1 MDAERDNQNRWRK
14 LKDIFNEA
22 VELTPESRA
31 SYLASLRLDE
41 ETLYRELAE
50 LIDIDRK
57 AEDFLGEPISLKSD
71 SFSPPSLIGERI
83 GHYKIV
89 REIERGGMGA
99 VFEAVRFDGEFE
111 QRVAVKLVN
120 RNFFSDE
127 LIKRF
132 KKERQIL
139 AKLEHPNIVRLLDGG
154 FTRDKTPYYVME
166 FIEGTP
172 INVYCR
178 ENELDTEQRLNL
190 FLQVCEAVAYAHR
203 QLIVHRDLKPSNIL
217 VTKNE
222 QAKLLD
228 FGIAKILEADT
239 DAQTQTQNA
248 PLTPAYASPEQIKG
262 ETITTASD
270 VFSLGA
276 ILYELLTEK
285 SPHEIYGV
293 GRMEILRGICETE
306 PKPPSAAVGS
316 KFKVQSSKRGA
327 ETSENNNQQN
337 VSIQQT
343 TNPKSKIQ
351 NPKSLKGD
359 LDNIVLK
366 ALQKEK
372 ERRYNS
378 VEQFADD
385 IKNYLNGLPV
395 KAHPQSFEYR
405 AGKFIKRNRPA
416 VSLAAIAVLLIVG
429 GVCAALWQSFEVRRQ
444 QQIAERNFNQVRKI
458 ANSLIFDYH
467 DEIAKL
473 EGSTKLREKL
483 VVDAVNYLDAVSSEN
498 AASPEFL
505 KESAIAYRKIGDVE
519 GKPYAA
525 NLGKLDEALLS
536 YEKSVN
542 LLEKSVSLA
551 PADIALKDELLNS
564 YNALAQAL
572 SRSGKKAEAEII
584 IRKAMAF
591 CEEIPATDD
600 NLDRQILFLRMRTT
614 LGDVQST
621 LPPKYEIY
629 KSALDAAESLYSSN
643 QDNTEL
649 IRTIHNLTQRLG
661 TLFLTL
667 GNGAQKNGDTNTAND
682 YYRQSLEYNR
692 QELHY
697 VEIFFARG
705 GSGAK
710 SDVRLLY
717 AANANVAAVL
727 FRLKGYDEALKN
739 LDIADRYVQ
748 EALKNDPNNRESV
761 LDKIELLNTRIQI
774 FTAQSKSDAALKE
787 INVAL
792 ALAEEF
798 YRRDKSNTQ
807 AIWWVGRLSADAV
820 DLLRNQKKE
829 REAEKYRQMLLD
841 CEKQY
846 KENFGTHVDFKAFI
860 KL

>member
-1 MDAERDNQNRWRK
+1 MDSPETDCDRWQK
-14 LKDIFNEA
+14 LKEVFNEA
-22 VELTPESRA
+22 VELSPEARCA
-31 SYLASLRLDE
+31 YLSALHLDE
-41 ETLYRELAE
+41 KTLSEELAE
-50 LIDIDRK
+50 LI
-57 AEDFLGEPISLKSD
+57 ASEAESEDFLKKPIEINFD
-71 SFSPPSLIGERI
+71 SPAVAQSFIGAEI

-89 REIERGGMGA
+89 REIGRGGMGA
-99 VFEAVRFDGEFE
+99 VFEATRQDGDFE
-111 QRVAVKLVN
+111 QTVAVKLTDSQFLTDEF
-120 RNFFSDE
+120 RRRFSN
-127 LIKRF
+127 
-132 KKERQIL
+132 ERQIL
-139 AKLEHPNIVRLLDGG
+139 ANLEHPNIVRLFDGG
-154 FTRDKTPYYVME
+154 ILPNQTPYFVME
-166 FIEGTP
+166 YVEGAA
-172 INVYCR
+172 INRYCR
-178 ENELDTEQRLNL
+178 ENEIDLEAKLNL
-190 FLQVCEAVAYAHR
+190 FLQVCAAVGYAHQ

-217 VTKNE
+217 VTKNG
-222 QAKLLD
+222 QVKLLD
-228 FGIAKILEADT
+228 FGIAKTLNA
-239 DAQTQTQNA
+239 DAQTLTANA
-248 PLTPAYASPEQIKG
+248 PLTPAYASPEQIRG
-262 ETITTASD
+262 EAITTLSD
-270 VFSLGA
+270 VYSLGV

-285 SPHEIYGV
+285 TPLEIY
-293 GRMEILRGICETE
+293 RTSEFELPRAICETQ
-306 PKPPSAAVGS
+306 PKPPSAAAISS
-316 KFKVQSSKRGA
+316 KFKVQSSK
-327 ETSENNNQQN
+327 SEKRTTNNKG
-337 VSIQQT
+337 QT
-343 TNPKSKIQ
+343 TATDENPKPKTQ
-351 NPKSLKGD
+351 NLKSLKGD
-359 LDNIVLK
+359 LDNIVLM

-372 ERRYNS
+372 ELRYAS

-405 AGKFIKRNRPA
+405 AAKFVKRNRLT

-429 GVCAALWQSFEVRRQ
+429 GVGATLWQSFEARRQ
-444 QQIAERNFNQVRKI
+444 QQIAEQNYNQVRKI
-458 ANSLIFDYH
+458 ANALIFDYH

-498 AASPEFL
+498 ATNPELL

-525 NLGKLDEALLS
+525 NLGKLDEAIIS

-542 LLEKSVSLA
+542 LLEKAGSLA

-572 SRSGKKAEAEII
+572 GRSGKKAEAEII

-600 NLDRQILFLRMRTT
+600 NLDRQILFLRMRMT

-643 QDNTEL
+643 QDNTKL
-649 IRTIHNLTQRLG
+649 IRTILNLTQRLG

-705 GSGAK
+705 GSGVK

-748 EALKNDPNNRESV
+748 EALKNDPHNRESV

-774 FTAQSKSDAALKE
+774 FTAQSKPDAALKE

-820 DLLRNQKKE
+820 NLLRNQKKE
-829 REAEKYRQMLLD
+829 REAEKYRQMFLD
-841 CEKQY
+841 YEKQY
-846 KENFGTHVDFKAFI
+846 KENFGTDLDFKIFL

>member
-1 MDAERDNQNRWRK
+1 MDSPETDCDRWQK
-14 LKDIFNEA
+14 LKEVFNEA
-22 VELTPESRA
+22 VELSPEARCA
-31 SYLASLRLDE
+31 YLSALHLDE
-41 ETLYRELAE
+41 KTLSEELAE
-50 LIDIDRK
+50 LIASE
-57 AEDFLGEPISLKSD
+57 AESDDFLKKPIEINFD
-71 SFSPPSLIGERI
+71 SPAVAQSFIGAEI

-89 REIERGGMGA
+89 REIGRGGMGA
-99 VFEAVRFDGEFE
+99 VFEATRQDGDFE
-111 QRVAVKLVN
+111 QTVAVKLTDSQFLTDEF
-120 RNFFSDE
+120 RRRFSN
-127 LIKRF
+127 
-132 KKERQIL
+132 ERQIL
-139 AKLEHPNIVRLLDGG
+139 ANLEHPNIVRLFDGG
-154 FTRDKTPYYVME
+154 ILPNQTPYFVME
-166 FIEGTP
+166 YVEGAA
-172 INVYCR
+172 INRYCR
-178 ENELDTEQRLNL
+178 ENEIDLEAKLNL
-190 FLQVCEAVAYAHR
+190 FLQVCAAVGYAHQ

-217 VTKNE
+217 VTKNG
-222 QAKLLD
+222 QVKLLD
-228 FGIAKILEADT
+228 FGIAKTLNA
-239 DAQTQTQNA
+239 DAQTLTANA
-248 PLTPAYASPEQIKG
+248 PLTPAYASPEQIRG
-262 ETITTASD
+262 EAITTLSD
-270 VFSLGA
+270 VYSLGV

-285 SPHEIYGV
+285 TPLGIY
-293 GRMEILRGICETE
+293 RTSEFELPRAICETQ
-306 PKPPSAAVGS
+306 PKPPSAAVS
-316 KFKVQSSKRGA
+316 PKSAVQSPKSEKR
-327 ETSENNNQQN
+327 TTNNKG
-337 VSIQQT
+337 QT
-343 TNPKSKIQ
+343 TATDENPKPKTQ
-351 NPKSLKGD
+351 NLKSLKGD

-372 ERRYNS
+372 ELRYAS

-405 AGKFIKRNRPA
+405 AAKFVKRNRLT

-429 GVCAALWQSFEVRRQ
+429 GVCATLWQSFEARRQ
-444 QQIAERNFNQVRKI
+444 QQIAEQNFNQVRKI
-458 ANSLIFDYH
+458 ANALIFDYH

-473 EGSTKLREKL
+473 EGSTQLREKL
-483 VVDAVNYLDAVSSEN
+483 VVSAVNYLDAVSSEN
-498 AASPEFL
+498 AASPELL

-525 NLGKLDEALLS
+525 NLGKLDEALLN

-542 LLEKSVSLA
+542 LLEKAVFLA
-551 PADIALKDELLNS
+551 PGDIALKDELLNS
-564 YNALAQAL
+564 YNALAQAV
-572 SRSGKKAEAEII
+572 SRSGKKPEAEAI
-584 IRKAMAF
+584 IRKAVALG
-591 CEEIPATDD
+591 EEIPATDD

-621 LPPKYEIY
+621 VPPKYEIY

-643 QDNTEL
+643 QDNTKL

-682 YYRQSLEYNR
+682 YYRQSLEYHR
-692 QELHY
+692 RELHN

-727 FRLKGYDEALKN
+727 LRLKGYDEALKN

-774 FTAQSKSDAALKE
+774 FTAQSKPDAALKE

-807 AIWWVGRLSADAV
+807 AIWWVGRLSAEAV

-829 REAEKYRQMLLD
+829 REAEKYRQMFLD
-841 CEKQY
+841 YEKQY
-846 KENFGTHVDFKAFI
+846 KENFGTLLDFKIFL